1 MAEAKNRYK
10 FFRQIRN
17 YNFCNKCVV
26 FTHHCKSAKLT
37 HYDMQLYHVIV
48 RFLPNKHCF
57 GPKMALFLPKI
68 SKKCINR
75 DKSQYRD
82 RMATA
87 CVQVQTFWRR
97 TFVPSHRTTLRF
109 NLALQLH
116 FRGTL
121 RNNLFCLNIF
131 STFPESC
138 FHFSYLQKVLYPCYC
153 YQLLEFVSSH
163 VTMQIASVYI
173 CM

>member
-1 MAEAKNRYK
+1 MQCIPCNSALLAKEML
-10 FFRQIRN
+10 FLT
-17 YNFCNKCVV
+17 NKSTFLSKDFQKV
-26 FTHHCKSAKLT
+26 CKSQQILILRQNSVCQGSRFSSESKL
-37 HYDMQLYHVIV
+37 
-48 RFLPNKHCF
+48 F
-57 GPKMALFLPKI
+57 GEGPSCL
-68 SKKCINR
+68 
-75 DKSQYRD
+75 
-82 RMATA
+82 
-87 CVQVQTFWRR
+87 R
-97 TFVPSHRTTLRF
+97 TTSTTLRF